1 MISLKADLDRVKEYN
16 IKLINAKSKQEEINE
31 LISKCLTIHKK
42 NNGQNSCSLGRKE
55 REI

>member
-31 LISKCLTIHKK
+31 LISKRLTIHKK